1 MPPPLFW
8 SLVIDR
14 SANSTLRAYYVIGG
28 IFEVNLYL
36 QARD

>member
-14 SANSTLRAYYVIGG
+14 SVNTTLRTYYVIAG
-28 IFEVNLYL
+28 IFEVNFYL